1 MDMHLNGSSWS
12 HVSQDFE
19 RTLNW
24 RSIVDEKHT
33 HIEDADDLWNEIK
46 AEVGEDYAIFVIP
59 ILNRA
64 SDPTAMDSKLQQALK
79 K

>member
-1 MDMHLNGSSWS
+1 
-12 HVSQDFE
+12 
-19 RTLNW
+19 
-24 RSIVDEKHT
+24 VDEKHT

>member
-1 MDMHLNGSSWS
+1 M
-12 HVSQDFE
+12 
-19 RTLNW
+19 
-24 RSIVDEKHT
+24 DEKHT

-46 AEVGEDYAIFVIP
+46 EEIGEDYATTVIP